1 MIEPGLKDARRQK
14 LLAAMET
21 SDAEA
26 VAIVPGAN
34 FYHLTGAHFHLMERP
49 TVLFV
54 TRAGALHAVI
64 PELEKARWQALAP
77 EVETDYWQDSDGFD
91 AAFASVARRL
101 NASRIGVEGQRMR
114 VFEAEA
120 LRRAFRDTPVL
131 DAHAAIS
138 SIRLHKD
145 EAEIAAMEKA
155 IAISETALAA
165 TLESVRPGMSEWDVR
180 GRLLAAML
188 AEGADGAAF
197 DPIVLAGGAAADP
210 HGSPS
215 AERVLTKGDP
225 LLIDFGAAWGGYNA
239 DITRTFFVGEA
250 SARHR
255 AVYEAVLA
263 ANEKGRAIARPGLTM
278 DELDRTVTGVL
289 VEAGFADLV
298 VHKTGHGLGQEVH
311 EAPQVMKGNLQPA
324 EPGMVVTIE
333 PGLYRTDDVGVR
345 IEDDVLITGD
355 GCRSLS
361 AFPRELTLVGESVR

>member
-1 MIEPGLKDARRQK
+1 MIEPGLKEARRRK

-21 SDAEA
+21 SEAEA

-54 TRAGALHAVI
+54 TRAGALYAVI

-114 VFEAEA
+114 VFEADA

-131 DAHAAIS
+131 DAHATIS
-138 SIRLHKD
+138 AMRLHKD
-145 EAEIAAMEKA
+145 DAEIAAMERA
-155 IAISETALAA
+155 IAISETALSR
-165 TLESVRPGMSEWDVR
+165 TLEDVRPGISEWNVR

-188 AEGADGAAF
+188 AEGADGPAF
-197 DPIVLAGGAAADP
+197 DPIVLTGGAAADP
-210 HGSPS
+210 HGSPT
-215 AERVLTKGDP
+215 AGRVLATGDA

-250 SARHR
+250 NARHR
-255 AVYEAVLA
+255 EIYEAVLA
-263 ANEKGRAIARPGLTM
+263 ANEKGRAIARAGVTM
-278 DELDRTVTGVL
+278 DEIDRAVTGVL
-289 VEAGFADLV
+289 VDAGFADLV

-311 EAPQVMKGNLQPA
+311 EAPQVMKGNTQPA
-324 EPGMVVTIE
+324 EPGMVITIE
-333 PGLYRTDDVGVR
+333 PGLYSSEDVGVR
-345 IEDDVLITGD
+345 IEDDVLITGN
-355 GCRSLS
+355 GCRSLTT
-361 AFPRELTLVGESVR
+361 FPRDLTIVGERV